1 MGLQKSDRPLVQQV
15 LSEMGLGRTLLHASE
30 NTVELTMGIL
40 RLLSRVSMEGWLCY
54 LKSQLIVLFSSPGV
68 VMSLRL
74 VGSDYSSVS
83 IWSASTAREGQDS
96 QRRLGD
102 HKFGIDRSQD
112 KLMEANDSSCILFI
126 CSESTNGGNA

>member
-1 MGLQKSDRPLVQQV
+1 
-15 LSEMGLGRTLLHASE
+15 
-30 NTVELTMGIL
+30 
-40 RLLSRVSMEGWLCY
+40 
-54 LKSQLIVLFSSPGV
+54 
-68 VMSLRL
+68 MSLRL

-83 IWSASTAREGQDS
+83 IWSASTAREGLDS